1 MLASRMLYDQQGA
14 FQLLRL
20 SLTPTLI
27 VGIQFWNV
35 KVSSRRPTSLPP
47 PGHEEGEADHQQS
60 IEPPYVEEER
70 KETAQSLREK
80 QIRMEQ
86 QVYRIWT

>member
-1 MLASRMLYDQQGA
+1 MPE
-14 FQLLRL
+14 
-20 SLTPTLI
+20 LTS
-27 VGIQFWNV
+27 GDQFWNV

-47 PGHEEGEADHQQS
+47 PGEEDGEPS
-60 IEPPYVEEER
+60 ESSEPPYLEEER
-70 KETAQSLREK
+70 RENAQSLREK